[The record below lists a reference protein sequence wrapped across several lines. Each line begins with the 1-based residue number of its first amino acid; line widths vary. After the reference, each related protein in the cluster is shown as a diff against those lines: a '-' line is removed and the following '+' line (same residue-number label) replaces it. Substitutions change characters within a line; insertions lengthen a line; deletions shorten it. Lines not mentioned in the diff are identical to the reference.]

1 MNQKNFKSTLKFAV
15 SGVRGVVGEGMTP
28 RLAGQLG
35 AAFGGYQ
42 GMGRVVIGRDTRPSG
57 AMIADAT
64 IAGLLAV
71 GCQVI
76 DIGVVPTPTVQLMVR
91 EMGASGGIAVTASHN
106 PSQWNALKFINSEGV
121 FLNQAEAR
129 ELFNIFSQG
138 NFEYVSEDK
147 IRDVVISTNAFATH
161 AKRVLKTVDLRR
173 IAARKFRVAIDCCN
187 GVGAVWSAK
196 FLRELGCKV
205 FTIND
210 SPDGVFKRNPEPT
223 PDALGELAK
232 LVVSKKCDI
241 GFAQDPDGDRLTI
254 VDNTGRIL
262 NQQMTLVLALDH
274 VLEAFPGAVVVNL
287 QTTHLAEKIAKE
299 CGSEIF
305 YAPVGEINVVQEM
318 RERGA
323 RIGGEGNC
331 GGVIWTR
338 VHSGR
343 DSYSAMALLLEML
356 ALSKSRLSDIVD
368 SMPPCFMESQ
378 KIAMAPR
385 EAMLVVEV
393 MRRKYE
399 ELDIITIDGLRINFE
414 DGWVL
419 VRFSNTEPVLRL
431 TVECE
436 SETECASRIATYRA
450 EIDDILA
457 TLRGEF

>member
-1 MNQKNFKSTLKFAV
+1 MNTKSFKSTLKFAV
-15 SGVRGVVGEGMTP
+15 SGVRGIIGEGMTP

-35 AAFGGYQ
+35 ASFGDYQ
-42 GMGRVVIGRDTRPSG
+42 GMGRIVVGRDTRPSG
-57 AMIADAT
+57 SMIADAT
-64 IAGLLAV
+64 IAGLLSV

-76 DIGVVPTPTVQLMVR
+76 DLGVVPTPTVQLMVR

-106 PSQWNALKFINSEGV
+106 PSEWNALKFIGGEGL

-138 NFEYVSEDK
+138 SFEYVAEDK
-147 IRDVVISTNAFATH
+147 IRDVVVKSNAFEHHT
-161 AKRVLKTVDLRR
+161 KRLLKTVDVRN
-173 IAARKFRVAIDCCN
+173 IMPRKFRVAIDCCN

-196 FLRELGCKV
+196 FLRALGCQV
-205 FTIND
+205 FAIND
-210 SPDGVFKRNPEPT
+210 APDGVFGRNPEPI
-223 PDALGELAK
+223 PEALSELSD
-232 LVVSKKCDI
+232 LVVKERCDI
-241 GFAQDPDGDRLTI
+241 GFAQDPDGDRLTV
-254 VDNTGRIL
+254 VDNRGRIL

-274 VLEAFPGAVVVNL
+274 VLEAFPGPVVVNL
-287 QTTHLAEKIAKE
+287 QTTHLVEKIAKE
-299 CGSEIF
+299 CGSEVF

-343 DSYSAMALLLEML
+343 DSYAAMALLLEML
-356 ALSKSRLSDIVD
+356 ALANGTLSDIVD
-368 SMPPCFMESQ
+368 SIPPCFMISE
-378 KIAMAPR
+378 KIAMEAR

-393 MRRKYE
+393 MRRKYSD
-399 ELDIITIDGLRINFE
+399 LDILTMDGLRINSE

-419 VRFSNTEPVLRL
+419 IRFSNTEPILRL

-436 SETECASRIATYRA
+436 SEVECAKRVELYRA
-450 EIDDILA
+450 EIEDILK